1 MNSKKII
8 LTILIIMFLFSGME
22 GILLIPVLRDLRL
35 IFFIMPIM
43 FFIFL
48 YKDLIFNK
56 LFKGRLSFLTFF
68 ISTSA
73 ISIFYS
79 QYQLQI

>member
-56 LFKGRLSFLTFF
+56 LFKGRLSF
-68 ISTSA
+68 
-73 ISIFYS
+73 
-79 QYQLQI
+79 